1 MPPTRKIT
9 APPVTTPLQRG
20 LACLSC
26 RKRKLKCD
34 GKRPVCSSCTKMKR
48 PEECEYEDK
57 KQKSR
62 TQKLKEKLAMLEE
75 RIRELEGPGPEEASG
90 SGSGFGSGSSSSSS
104 PPGGSYDP
112 PVQLQGTSQYLAA
125 PDLDNIDLT
134 TLADPGP
141 SRSVSAWLP
150 ASATSS
156 ASSSTGSLGPAS
168 RSITASPFV
177 ASGDGDVDLDHLL
190 GMGGDYTGVNGSG
203 SFDFSNFNNGFTN
216 NSFPDL
222 PPWDPKTPLPPE
234 NKKALLDIFYAHRHQ
249 CWFDGDF
256 CRIDPTKAPL
266 HQTQQVHR
274 YSPEPH
280 PALMNAIYLLA
291 CHFTRSPFY
300 LELESTFLTRTL
312 HEITVALDG
321 SDRLVDIVQASCL
334 LAVYLF
340 SNSRILEGYCHSF
353 SAARLAVGLGLHQLQ
368 QPKNYVHQGAFT
380 GSERGSS
387 SNPIAGLITGLAPS
401 GTSPIP
407 IPPPKDATE
416 LRERISAFWQVF
428 MVDRCWSVANGL
440 PVALPDGE
448 HHQGRIKTPWPEPPD
463 DVPLITDNSSASG
476 VFLPALK
483 AKAAALFE
491 RTYRLASVSNKNEAY
506 WNEHNATLLALQR
519 FTQSIPFFVG
529 YEAWR
534 AQAPFLDVE
543 LFTVH
548 TLVNVCTIHLHG
560 GAVPS
565 LDMDMSTGS
574 LPLQAANY
582 IMSLIRQLSQGDY
595 EFLDPL
601 LSACWL
607 SVAKLYIQLLSA
619 TAIGT
624 LNSLPA
630 YAIEQELD
638 VIVGA
643 MRTMSIYVPLAGR
656 CLYVQIYKAIGAD
669 VLSAEH
675 AKRIEQERGLA
686 GSVV

>member
-1 MPPTRKIT
+1 
-9 APPVTTPLQRG
+9 
-20 LACLSC
+20 
-26 RKRKLKCD
+26 
-34 GKRPVCSSCTKMKR
+34 MKR
-48 PEECEYEDK
+48 AEECEYEDK

-75 RIRELEGPGPEEASG
+75 RIRELEGPDEASG

-104 PPGGSYDP
+104 PPGGTYDP
-112 PVQLQGTSQYLAA
+112 PVQLHGTAQYLA
-125 PDLDNIDLT
+125 PQDIDNIDLSN
-134 TLADPGP
+134 LADPGP
-141 SRSVSAWLP
+141 SRSVSAWPP

-177 ASGDGDVDLDHLL
+177 SSGDGDVDLDRIFA
-190 GMGGDYTGVNGSG
+190 MGGADYTGVSGSG
-203 SFDFSNFNNGFTN
+203 SFDFSTFNHSFTN
-216 NSFPDL
+216 TTFPDL

-234 NKKALLDIFYAHRHQ
+234 NRKALLDIFYAHRHQ

-256 CRIDPTKAPL
+256 CRIDPTKISL
-266 HQTQQVHR
+266 HQAPRAQR

-340 SNSRILEGYCHSF
+340 ANSRILEGYCHSF

-368 QPKNYVHQGAFT
+368 HPKNYVHQ
-380 GSERGSS
+380 
-387 SNPIAGLITGLAPS
+387 GLAPS

-407 IPPPKDATE
+407 MPPPKDSAE

-463 DVPLITDNSSASG
+463 DAPLNVNDPSLSG

-483 AKAAALFE
+483 AKAAALYE
-491 RTYRLASVSNKNEAY
+491 RTFRLSAVSNKNEAY
-506 WNEHNATLLALQR
+506 WSEHNATLLALQR
-519 FTQSIPFFVG
+519 FTGSIPFFVG

-534 AQAPFLDVE
+534 TQAPFVDVE

-560 GAVPS
+560 GTLPS
-565 LDMDMSTGS
+565 LDIDTATGS

-619 TAIGT
+619 TAVGT
-624 LNSLPA
+624 LSSLPA

-638 VIVGA
+638 VIINA
-643 MRTMSIYVPLAGR
+643 MKAMSAYVPLAG
-656 CLYVQIYKAIGAD
+656 
-669 VLSAEH
+669 EH
-675 AKRIEQERGLA
+675 AKKVEQERGLA